1 MSVSIAEKSNP
12 VSKLKWEKSDSVW
25 TMGLYATAV
34 GAGTL
39 FLPITVGS
47 NSPVIL
53 LFILLLA
60 FPLSYYSH
68 RALSRFVLSS
78 SHREGDITHVVEEH
92 FGARAGKLLMLVYLM
107 AFYPIILVYSIS
119 ITNAIQSFV
128 VHQLGDA
135 ELPRGLLVLGVML
148 GLHLVLLAGK
158 QIVVSAISVLAL
170 PMVAFLIGLSIYLL
184 PQWSLSYFSE
194 SQAVDWRDPAFWKS
208 LWLIVPVMV
217 FSFSHAPIISSFSA
231 AQKKRC
237 QENAD
242 LRAKRIIKYSS
253 MLICGS
259 VLFFVVSCV
268 MSLSQAEMA
277 LARTDNISVLSALAN
292 KFSNP
297 LIAYVGP
304 LIAILAMSKSFL
316 GTSMGVSEG
325 TVSMES
331 GACQGLGLSLKESTI
346 ARVSS
351 VILFMVT
358 AVITYLNP
366 NVLDIIE
373 RVSGPLIAVILFLLI
388 YAVPLVMVFAAC
400 SIYRLPALKRYR
412 GPSTIFVL
420 VMGLLAISALI
431 YDLL

>member
-1 MSVSIAEKSNP
+1 MSVVIAEKSHS

-47 NSPVIL
+47 NSPIIL

-92 FGARAGKLLMLVYLM
+92 FGAKAGKLLMLVYLM

-119 ITNAIQSFV
+119 ITNAIQSFA
-128 VHQLGDA
+128 VHQLGYA
-135 ELPRGLLVLGVML
+135 AIPRGWLVLAVML
-148 GLHLVLLAGK
+148 GLHLILLAGK

-170 PMVAFLIGLSIYLL
+170 PMVAFLIGLSVYLL

-194 SQAVDWRDPAFWKS
+194 SQAVAWQDPAFWKS

-217 FSFSHAPIISSFSA
+217 FSFSHAPIISSFTA
-231 AQKKRC
+231 AQKKRG
-237 QENAD
+237 QDDAA
-242 LRAKRIIKYSS
+242 RRSQRIIKCSS
-253 MLICGS
+253 LLICGS

-268 MSLSQAEMA
+268 MSLTQAEMA
-277 LARTDNISVLSALAN
+277 QARIDNISVLSALAN

-297 LIAYVGP
+297 MIAYVGP

-325 TVSMES
+325 TVSMVN
-331 GACQGLGLSLKESTI
+331 GACQGLGLSLGEETVGK
-346 ARVSS
+346 VSS
-351 VILFMVT
+351 AILFVVT
-358 AVITYLNP
+358 GVITYLNP
-366 NVLDIIE
+366 NVLAIIE
-373 RVSGPLIAVILFLLI
+373 KVSGPLIAVILFLL
-388 YAVPLVMVFAAC
+388 PAC
-400 SIYRLPALKRYR
+400 SIYRLPALHRYR
-412 GPSTIFVL
+412 GASTLFVL
-420 VMGLLAISALI
+420 VIGLLAISALI

>member
-1 MSVSIAEKSNP
+1 MSVSIAEKSNS

-92 FGARAGKLLMLVYLM
+92 FGAKAGKLLMLVYLM

-184 PQWSLSYFSE
+184 PQWNLSYFSE
-194 SQAVDWRDPAFWKS
+194 SQAVEWRDPAFWKS

-237 QENAD
+237 QESAD

-325 TVSMES
+325 TVSMVS

-373 RVSGPLIAVILFLLI
+373 RVSGPLIAVILFLL
-388 YAVPLVMVFAAC
+388 PAC

>member
-1 MSVSIAEKSNP
+1 
-12 VSKLKWEKSDSVW
+12 
-25 TMGLYATAV
+25 MGLYATAV

-78 SHREGDITHVVEEH
+78 SHKEGDITHVVEEH
-92 FGARAGKLLMLVYLM
+92 FGARAGKLLMLVYLT

-135 ELPRGLLVLGVML
+135 EIPRGLLVLGVML

-237 QENAD
+237 QESAD
-242 LRAKRIIKYSS
+242 LRAKRIIKCSS
-253 MLICGS
+253 LLICGS

-277 LARTDNISVLSALAN
+277 QARIDNISVLSALAN

-325 TVSMES
+325 TVSMVS
-331 GACQGLGLSLKESTI
+331 GACQGLGLSLRETTI

-351 VILFMVT
+351 VILFVVT
-358 AVITYLNP
+358 GVITYLNP
-366 NVLDIIE
+366 NVLEIIE
-373 RVSGPLIAVILFLLI
+373 KVSGPLIAVILFLL
-388 YAVPLVMVFAAC
+388 PAC

-412 GPSTIFVL
+412 GASTLFVL
-420 VMGLLAISALI
+420 VIGLLAISALI

>member
-92 FGARAGKLLMLVYLM
+92 FGAKAGKLLMLVYLM

-128 VHQLGDA
+128 VHQLGNA
-135 ELPRGLLVLGVML
+135 ELPRGLLVVGVML
-148 GLHLVLLAGK
+148 GLHLILLAGK

-170 PMVAFLIGLSIYLL
+170 PMVAFLIGLSVYLL

-194 SQAVDWRDPAFWKS
+194 SQAVEWRDPAFWKS

-237 QENAD
+237 QESAD
-242 LRAKRIIKYSS
+242 LRAKRIIKCSS
-253 MLICGS
+253 LLICGS

-325 TVSMES
+325 TVSMVS

-373 RVSGPLIAVILFLLI
+373 RVSGPLIAVILFLL
-388 YAVPLVMVFAAC
+388 PAC

-412 GPSTIFVL
+412 GPSTLFVL

>member
-92 FGARAGKLLMLVYLM
+92 FGARAGKLLMLVYLT

-135 ELPRGLLVLGVML
+135 EIPRGLLVLGVML

-170 PMVAFLIGLSIYLL
+170 PMVAFLSGLSIYLL

-237 QENAD
+237 QESAD
-242 LRAKRIIKYSS
+242 LRAKRIIKCSS
-253 MLICGS
+253 LLICGS

-277 LARTDNISVLSALAN
+277 QARIDNISVLSALAN

-325 TVSMES
+325 TVSMVS
-331 GACQGLGLSLKESTI
+331 GACQGLGLSLREATI

-351 VILFMVT
+351 VILFVVT
-358 AVITYLNP
+358 GVITYLNP
-366 NVLDIIE
+366 NVLEIIE
-373 RVSGPLIAVILFLLI
+373 KVSGPLIAVILFLL
-388 YAVPLVMVFAAC
+388 PAC

-412 GPSTIFVL
+412 GASTLFVL
-420 VMGLLAISALI
+420 VIGLLAISALI

>member
-92 FGARAGKLLMLVYLM
+92 FGAKAGKLLMLVYLM

-325 TVSMES
+325 TVSMVS

-351 VILFMVT
+351 VILFIVT

-373 RVSGPLIAVILFLLI
+373 RVSGPLIAVILFLL
-388 YAVPLVMVFAAC
+388 PAC

-412 GPSTIFVL
+412 GPSTLFVL

>member
-78 SHREGDITHVVEEH
+78 SHKEGDITHVVEEH

-237 QENAD
+237 QESAD

-325 TVSMES
+325 TVSMVS

-373 RVSGPLIAVILFLLI
+373 RVSGPLIAVILFLL
-388 YAVPLVMVFAAC
+388 PAC

-412 GPSTIFVL
+412 GPSTLFVL

>member
-1 MSVSIAEKSNP
+1 
-12 VSKLKWEKSDSVW
+12 
-25 TMGLYATAV
+25 MGLYATAV

-78 SHREGDITHVVEEH
+78 SHKEGDITHVVEEH
-92 FGARAGKLLMLVYLM
+92 FGARAGKLLMLVYLA

-135 ELPRGLLVLGVML
+135 EISRGLLVLGVML

-237 QENAD
+237 QESAD
-242 LRAKRIIKYSS
+242 LRAKRIIKCSS
-253 MLICGS
+253 LLICGS

-277 LARTDNISVLSALAN
+277 QARIDNISVLSALAN

-325 TVSMES
+325 TVSMVS
-331 GACQGLGLSLKESTI
+331 GACQGLGLSLREATI

-351 VILFMVT
+351 VILFVVT
-358 AVITYLNP
+358 GVITYLNP
-366 NVLDIIE
+366 NVLEIIE
-373 RVSGPLIAVILFLLI
+373 KVSGPLIAVILFLL
-388 YAVPLVMVFAAC
+388 PAC

-412 GPSTIFVL
+412 GASTLFVL
-420 VMGLLAISALI
+420 VIGLLAISALI

>member
-78 SHREGDITHVVEEH
+78 SHKEGDITHVVEEH
-92 FGARAGKLLMLVYLM
+92 FGARAGKLLMLVYLT

-135 ELPRGLLVLGVML
+135 EIPRGLLVLGVML

-237 QENAD
+237 QESAD
-242 LRAKRIIKYSS
+242 LRAKRIIKCSS
-253 MLICGS
+253 LLICGS

-268 MSLSQAEMA
+268 MSLSQVEMA
-277 LARTDNISVLSALAN
+277 QARIDNISVLSALAN

-325 TVSMES
+325 TVSMVS
-331 GACQGLGLSLKESTI
+331 GACQGLGLSLRETTI

-351 VILFMVT
+351 VILFVVT
-358 AVITYLNP
+358 GVITYLNP
-366 NVLDIIE
+366 NVLEIIE
-373 RVSGPLIAVILFLLI
+373 KVSGPLIAVILFLL
-388 YAVPLVMVFAAC
+388 PAC

-412 GPSTIFVL
+412 GASTLFVL
-420 VMGLLAISALI
+420 VIGLLAISALI

>member
-78 SHREGDITHVVEEH
+78 SHKEGDITHVVEEH
-92 FGARAGKLLMLVYLM
+92 FGAKAGKLLMLVYLM

-237 QENAD
+237 QESAD

-268 MSLSQAEMA
+268 MSLSQAEMV

-325 TVSMES
+325 TVSMVS

-373 RVSGPLIAVILFLLI
+373 RVSGPLIAVILFLL
-388 YAVPLVMVFAAC
+388 PAC

-412 GPSTIFVL
+412 GSSTIFVL

>member
-47 NSPVIL
+47 NFPVIL

-92 FGARAGKLLMLVYLM
+92 FGAKAGKLLMLVYLM

-128 VHQLGDA
+128 VHQLGNA
-135 ELPRGLLVLGVML
+135 ELPRGLLVVGVML
-148 GLHLVLLAGK
+148 GLHLILLAGK

-194 SQAVDWRDPAFWKS
+194 SQAVEWRDPAFWKS

-237 QENAD
+237 QESAD

-253 MLICGS
+253 LLICGS

-325 TVSMES
+325 TVSMVS
-331 GACQGLGLSLKESTI
+331 GACQGLGLSLRESTI

-373 RVSGPLIAVILFLLI
+373 RVSGPLIAVILFLL
-388 YAVPLVMVFAAC
+388 PAC

-412 GPSTIFVL
+412 GPSTLFVL

>member
-92 FGARAGKLLMLVYLM
+92 FGAKAGKLLMLVYLM

-128 VHQLGDA
+128 VHQLGNA
-135 ELPRGLLVLGVML
+135 ELPRGLLVVGVML
-148 GLHLVLLAGK
+148 GLHLILLAGK

-194 SQAVDWRDPAFWKS
+194 SQAVEWRDPAFWKS

-237 QENAD
+237 QESAD

-253 MLICGS
+253 LLICGS

-325 TVSMES
+325 TVSMVS
-331 GACQGLGLSLKESTI
+331 GACQGLGLSLRESTI

-373 RVSGPLIAVILFLLI
+373 RVSGPLIAVILFLL
-388 YAVPLVMVFAAC
+388 PAC

-412 GPSTIFVL
+412 GPSTLFVL

>member
-194 SQAVDWRDPAFWKS
+194 SQAVEWRDPAFWKS

-237 QENAD
+237 QESAD

-325 TVSMES
+325 TVSMVS

-373 RVSGPLIAVILFLLI
+373 RVSGPLIAVILFLL
-388 YAVPLVMVFAAC
+388 PAC

-412 GPSTIFVL
+412 GPSTLFVL